1 MKYTLKVKYY
11 KDNNNDNDND
21 KYKTISLNTI
31 YGEIYTMKIDNKTKV
46 IDVKKYLYKN
56 YDIQNIDLTYFDY
69 RRSLSDDQIIYTIY
83 SENIEILNFNIIH
96 YENL

>member
-1 MKYTLKVKYY
+1 
-11 KDNNNDNDND
+11 
-21 KYKTISLNTI
+21 
-31 YGEIYTMKIDNKTKV
+31 MKIDNKTKV

>member
-1 MKYTLKVKYY
+1 
-11 KDNNNDNDND
+11 
-21 KYKTISLNTI
+21 
-31 YGEIYTMKIDNKTKV
+31 MKIDNKTKV
-46 IDVKKYLYKN
+46 IDVKKNLYKN